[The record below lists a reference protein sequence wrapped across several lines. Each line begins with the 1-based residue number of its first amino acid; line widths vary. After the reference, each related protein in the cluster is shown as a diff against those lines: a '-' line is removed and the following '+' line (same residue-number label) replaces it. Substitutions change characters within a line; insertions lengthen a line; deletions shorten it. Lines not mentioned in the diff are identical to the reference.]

1 MLLRSRAVGRS
12 HGRGRAVN
20 DLKAACQNAVQDLQ
34 RVCLSRRMPK
44 EEKDVVVMVMRNLRK
59 AMRKDYDQQKLKGM
73 LEWVE
78 RRMPHDY
85 PFA

>member
-1 MLLRSRAVGRS
+1 
-12 HGRGRAVN
+12 
-20 DLKAACQNAVQDLQ
+20 
-34 RVCLSRRMPK
+34 
-44 EEKDVVVMVMRNLRK
+44 MVMRNLRK